1 MSENASRAIEP
12 RGRSVYVWLPGW
24 QWEALRTLA
33 EIEHRPA
40 KDQAAYLIEQGL
52 RRATVEI
59 DMADGAPAGADR
71 P

>member
-1 MSENASRAIEP
+1 
-12 RGRSVYVWLPGW
+12 
-24 QWEALRTLA
+24 LRTLA